1 MAEFEIDCINKPD
14 RMSPHERIQY
24 IGNQQGQWKLTL
36 QSAVSRIT
44 RGADSFYVVDRI
56 TSRRVAV
63 GVHPGHGSA
72 PPFLQTHADGVWR
85 DNLLALPECGPACRV
100 ID

>member
-1 MAEFEIDCINKPD
+1 MSEFEIDCINKPD

-24 IGNQQGQWKLTL
+24 VGNQRGQWKLTL

-44 RGADSFYVVDRI
+44 RGTDSFYVVDRI
-56 TSRRVAV
+56 TRRRVTI

-72 PPFLQTHADGVWR
+72 PPFLQTYADGVWH
-85 DNLLALPECGPACRV
+85 DNLLALPECGPTCRV